1 MPMAVTESPR
11 LVAVST
17 TFRTLFTMKPDGIGM
32 GLSISRSIVGSHRG
46 HLWAAENSP
55 RGAKFYVALPTGV
68 ETLTNDGD
76 GEEGRVEP
84 VGSAL

>member
-1 MPMAVTESPR
+1 MVCISDTGVGLPR
-11 LVAVST
+11 KT
-17 TFRTLFTMKPDGIGM
+17 TTKPDGIGM

-46 HLWAAENSP
+46 RLSAAENSP
-55 RGAKFYVALPTGV
+55 RGAKFYVALPPGV